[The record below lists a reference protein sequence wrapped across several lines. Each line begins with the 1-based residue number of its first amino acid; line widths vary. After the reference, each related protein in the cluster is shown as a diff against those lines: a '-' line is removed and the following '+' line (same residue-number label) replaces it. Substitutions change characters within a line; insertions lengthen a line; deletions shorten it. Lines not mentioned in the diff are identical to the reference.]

1 MWNFLIQIGVAL
13 VLSAVSYALK
23 SNKYA
28 KPTASSLDDF
38 DIPTAEEGRVIPVVF
53 GTVLLTGANVVWA
66 GDLKVTAIKKK
77 GSKK

>member
-23 SNKYA
+23 SNKYD

-38 DIPTAEEGRVIPVVF
+38 DIPTAEDGRVIPVVF